1 MNVIS
6 KIGSVVVKRRKFLK
20 ITQEQLA
27 AMAGVSLRSLKSIE
41 SGNGNPTVKQIS
53 KILNV
58 LGMNLNIEVQ

>member
-6 KIGSVVVKRRKFLK
+6 KTGSVVVKRRKFLK